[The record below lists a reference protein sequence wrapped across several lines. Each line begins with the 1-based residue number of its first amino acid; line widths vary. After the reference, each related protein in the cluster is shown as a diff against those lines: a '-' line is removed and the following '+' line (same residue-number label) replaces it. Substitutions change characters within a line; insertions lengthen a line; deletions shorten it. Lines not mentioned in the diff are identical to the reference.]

1 MAKYTGP
8 VCRLCRREGEKLFLK
23 GEKCFT
29 DKCPVDRRSY
39 PPGQHG
45 QLRTRRASEYGVHL
59 REKQKLRRIYGVLER
74 QMEKYY
80 KNAARAQGV
89 TGENLLKSLEARL
102 DNVVYRLGL
111 APSRAAARQIVMH
124 GHVLVNDQKVD
135 IASYQVKE
143 GDTVSIREK
152 SRNMPL
158 VRGSVEASQ
167 SRGVPEWLELD
178 VETLTGRVLALPQ
191 RDQIDVNIQ
200 EHLIVEHYAR

>member
-200 EHLIVEHYAR
+200 DHLIVEHYAR